1 MSVSPIDH
9 VRTVHSAQRVADHLG
24 SHFFDAAA
32 MRFFNSRILSDFYVV
47 ESDVSAAGGSLGYFV
62 TSERYDE
69 TTPREY
75 TVRSFRVE
83 PYDGGRGLT
92 DHKVFVDTV
101 GEFRGYAT
109 ARQAKR
115 AAERFATKGRAAALD
130 AALGQ

>member
-9 VRTVHSAQRVADHLG
+9 VRTVRDAQRVADHLG
-24 SHFFDAAA
+24 HKFFDAGA

-47 ESDVSAAGGSLGYFV
+47 ESDVNAAGGSLGYFV

-69 TTPREY
+69 TTPRGY
-75 TVRSFRVE
+75 SVRSFRVT

-92 DHKVFVDTV
+92 DHKAFVDTV
-101 GEFRGYAT
+101 GEFQGYES

-115 AAERFATKGRAAALD
+115 AAEELASEGRAAV
-130 AALGQ
+130 AA

>member
-32 MRFFNSRILSDFYVV
+32 MRFFDSRILSDFYVV
-47 ESDVSAAGGSLGYFV
+47 ESDVNTAGGSLGYFV

-69 TTPREY
+69 TTPRGY
-75 TVRSFRVE
+75 TVRSFRVT

-101 GEFRGYAT
+101 GEFQEYES
-109 ARQAKR
+109 AREAKR
-115 AAERFATKGRAAALD
+115 AAEVLAATKRNERASVA
-130 AALGQ
+130 